1 MPFTKRRKPLC
12 FSEEQMDR
20 LRKLQR
26 SRREER
32 RKVMR
37 ASILLDSV
45 AGLNDQA
52 VSTKNG
58 VHRNTVVHGITQCLQ
73 FGLEAAVNDLQRPGK
88 PSQLTDD
95 AIAWVVQLA
104 CQKPKDLGY
113 AQELWTYRLLTLHVR
128 SHGPGAGYPA
138 LQKLS
143 RSKLHHL
150 LTQAELRPH
159 KVRY

>member
-58 VHRNTVVHGITQCLQ
+58 VHRNTVVHGIAQCLQ
-73 FGLEAAVNDLQRPGK
+73 FGQIGRA
-88 PSQLTDD
+88 
-95 AIAWVVQLA
+95 
-104 CQKPKDLGY
+104 
-113 AQELWTYRLLTLHVR
+113 HV
-128 SHGPGAGYPA
+128 
-138 LQKLS
+138 
-143 RSKLHHL
+143 
-150 LTQAELRPH
+150 
-159 KVRY
+159 